1 MTRCTHMSSGRCTNA
16 LALPLYGDRPS
27 PGVCRIC
34 AHYDGPARGAGDLVE
49 KVARFTGIK
58 AAAKAVERVTGKPC
72 GCASRQQALNSK
84 IPFKSP

>member
-1 MTRCTHMSSGRCTNA
+1 MSQCRHMSSGRCTNDV
-16 LALPLYGDRPS
+16 ALPLYGDRPS
-27 PGVCRIC
+27 PGVCGIC

-58 AAAKAVERVTGKPC
+58 AAVKAVERATGKPC
-72 GCASRQQALNSK
+72 GCAGRQAALNRE